1 MDYTGT
7 KGTRLD
13 VIQAPN
19 RTATGLRIANVQ
31 PFNWETSEANSIL
44 HSGSVRMRRR
54 LGRGISVGGTY
65 QFSKSIDNASSVSGG
80 GGGGTLAQDA
90 FNLRA
95 ERGLSSFD
103 QPHRLNLDYNFELP
117 FGTNK
122 RFLAESSFLKAVFG
136 DWQFNGTWNISS
148 GNPATARVL
157 GSYADVARGSNGS
170 LRANATGAP
179 VGIADSGVAEWFNTA
194 AFTLPPAGQFGNVG
208 RNTIRGPATKVGS
221 LSVNKTF
228 PFADGRSINIRAQ
241 ASNVLN
247 MPQFRGIDTTVNS
260 PSFGRVTSAGS
271 MRKIQ
276 IAARFN
282 F

>member
-1 MDYTGT
+1 
-7 KGTRLD
+7 
-13 VIQAPN
+13 
-19 RTATGLRIANVQ
+19 
-31 PFNWETSEANSIL
+31 
-44 HSGSVRMRRR
+44 MRRR
-54 LGRGISVGGTY
+54 LGRGVSVGGTY
-65 QFSKSIDNASSVSGG
+65 QFSKSIDNASTVSGG

-122 RFLAESSFLKAVFG
+122 RFLSERSFLKTVFG
-136 DWQFNGTWNISS
+136 DWQFNGTWNIAS

-157 GSYADVARGSNGS
+157 GSYTDVARGSNGS
-170 LRANATGAP
+170 LRANSTGLP
-179 VGIADSGVAEWFNTA
+179 VGISDPGVAQWFNTA
-194 AFTLPPAGQFGNVG
+194 AFTLPPPGQFGNVG
-208 RNTIRGPATKVGS
+208 RNTIRGPSTFVGN

-228 PFADGRSINIRAQ
+228 PFADGRSIDIRAQ
-241 ASNVLN
+241 ASNFLN
-247 MPQFRGIDTTVNS
+247 APQFRGIDTTVNS

-276 IAARFN
+276 LVARFN

>member
-1 MDYTGT
+1 M
-7 KGTRLD
+7 
-13 VIQAPN
+13 
-19 RTATGLRIANVQ
+19 
-31 PFNWETSEANSIL
+31 
-44 HSGSVRMRRR
+44 RMRRR
-54 LGRGISVGGTY
+54 LGRGVSVGGTY

-80 GGGGTLAQDA
+80 GGGGILAQDA

-122 RFLAESSFLKAVFG
+122 RFLAENSFLKTLFG
-136 DWQFNGTWNISS
+136 DWQFNGSWNISS

-170 LRANATGAP
+170 LRANATGLP
-179 VGIADSGVAEWFNTA
+179 VGIEDRGVGEWFNTA
-194 AFTLPPAGQFGNVG
+194 AFTLPPSGQFGNVG
-208 RNTIRGPATKVGS
+208 RNTIRGPSTLLGN

-228 PFADGRSINIRAQ
+228 LFADGRSLDLRGQ

-247 MPQFRGIDTTVNS
+247 TPQFRGIDTTVNS
-260 PSFGRVTSAGS
+260 PSFGRILSAGA
-271 MRKIQ
+271 MRRIQ
-276 IAARFN
+276 IVARFN